1 MDRKRQPLGIAASH
15 RKRAKEAQEK
25 VNEAL
30 PNGWKAKALLDLAQL
45 ASEGVDIDIEG
56 LIEIDTNFDKN
67 LNNDKDISYVNKEA
81 FDDLD
86 GPVSGLSAELT
97 DSFISTTFL
106 LIDAAI
112 KCCNAGLKADRPI
125 NNESSIEEMDP
136 ASIQCLRGQ
145 AKLTRLMHQPQRCYD
160 LIKPTLKSAMKDL
173 DASNSVEIYRTITPL
188 FHWIAR
194 IGDECSENVEKKMI
208 NDWIASKWHLLLKD
222 NESDVEALEGLGFI
236 ELSMSNA
243 YLEPIEEMGEIKEET
258 EAVIQAEIHL
268 KNAIEYFMK
277 AYDIQKAN
285 GISENLFMM
294 LAEAKIS
301 LANLKSKDKQSE
313 EYKNVLK
320 QLREIGLNQSG
331 QLPDHFQD
339 ILNEFDTL

>member
-1 MDRKRQPLGIAASH
+1 MDKKRRPLGIAASQ
-15 RKRAKEAQEK
+15 RKRVQEAQEK
-25 VNEAL
+25 VNNTF

-56 LIEIDTNFDKN
+56 LIDIDTSLNKSLTIDKN
-67 LNNDKDISYVNKEA
+67 ESSLNRQDYV
-81 FDDLD
+81 DLY
-86 GPVSGLSAELT
+86 GEGFCLSAELA

-112 KCCNAGLKADRPI
+112 KCCNAALEG
-125 NNESSIEEMDP
+125 ESWVNKGTSIEEMDRET
-136 ASIQCLRGQ
+136 IQCLRGQ
-145 AKLTRLMHQPQRCYD
+145 AKLTKLMHQPQRCYE

-173 DASNSVEIYRTITPL
+173 DASNSVEVYRTITPL
-188 FHWIAR
+188 VHWIAR
-194 IGDECSENVEKKMI
+194 IGDECSENVEKKVI
-208 NDWIASKWHLLLKD
+208 NEWVASKWQLLLND
-222 NESDVEALEGLGFI
+222 NESDAEALEGLGFI

-243 YLEPIEEMGEIKEET
+243 YLEPIEEMEEIKEET
-258 EAVIQAEIHL
+258 NAVIQAENHL
-268 KNAIEYFMK
+268 KKAIEYFMK
-277 AYDIQKAN
+277 AYEVQK
-285 GISENLFMM
+285 GDSISENLFMM

-301 LANLKSKDKQSE
+301 LVNLKSKDKQSE

-331 QLPDHFQD
+331 QLPDHLQD

>member
-1 MDRKRQPLGIAASH
+1 MDRKRQPLGIAASQ
-15 RKRAKEAQEK
+15 RKRAQEAQEK
-25 VNEAL
+25 VNQDL
-30 PNGWKAKALLDLAQL
+30 PNGLKAKALLDLAQL
-45 ASEGVDIDIEG
+45 SSEGVDIDIEG

-67 LNNDKDISYVNKEA
+67 IKIDKDFCCLNEERCDCLSGSA
-81 FDDLD
+81 
-86 GPVSGLSAELT
+86 SGLSAELA

-112 KCCNAGLKADRPI
+112 KCCNAGLKANQAS
-125 NNESSIEEMDP
+125 NNGFPIEEMDQ
-136 ASIQCLRGQ
+136 ASIRCLRGQ
-145 AKLTRLMHQPQRCYD
+145 AKLTKLMHQPQRCYD

-173 DASNSVEIYRTITPL
+173 DASDSAEIYRTITPL

-222 NESDVEALEGLGFI
+222 NESDAEALEGLGFI

-243 YLEPIEEMGEIKEET
+243 YLEPIEEMEEMKEET
-258 EAVIQAEIHL
+258 EAMIQAEFHL
-268 KNAIEYFMK
+268 NNAIEYFMR

-285 GISENLFMM
+285 GISENLFTM

-320 QLREIGLNQSG
+320 QLREIGLNQSD
-331 QLPDHFQD
+331 QLPDYLQD